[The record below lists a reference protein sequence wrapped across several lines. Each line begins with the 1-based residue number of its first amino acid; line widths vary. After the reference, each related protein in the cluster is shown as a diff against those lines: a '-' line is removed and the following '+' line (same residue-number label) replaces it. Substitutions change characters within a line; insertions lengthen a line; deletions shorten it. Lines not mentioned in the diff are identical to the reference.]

1 MSKVALVILS
11 LVATAWADDDY
22 SYRPPTPIAR
32 QPQYLSAPAR
42 YNYQWGVSDQF
53 SGNFYGQREQ
63 RNGDNT
69 RGSYYVRLP
78 DSRLMKVEYYAD
90 ATGYHPT
97 ITFEGEAQYPNAR
110 AQTYTQ
116 PARAQTYTQP
126 ARVQKYTQP
135 AHVQTYTQPAR
146 AQTYTQPARAQTYTQ
161 PARAQTYTQPARVQT
176 YTQPAHVLSQAYARG
191 K

>member
-1 MSKVALVILS
+1 MTKVALVIFS
-11 LVATAWADDDY
+11 LAATAWAAPDDGY
-22 SYRPPTPIAR
+22 SYRSPAPIAR

-42 YNYQWGVSDQF
+42 YNYQWGVNDQY

-78 DSRLMKVEYYAD
+78 DSRLMRVEYYVD

-97 ITFEGEAQYPNAR
+97 ITFEGEAQYPSTR
-110 AQTYTQ
+110 GRTYAQ
-116 PARAQTYTQP
+116 P
-126 ARVQKYTQP
+126 
-135 AHVQTYTQPAR
+135 
-146 AQTYTQPARAQTYTQ
+146 
-161 PARAQTYTQPARVQT
+161 
-176 YTQPAHVLSQAYARG
+176 YARG